1 MPRPRNPPRRD
12 ELEEA
17 ATDYLLENGID
28 KLTMRSLAQG
38 VGVSTY
44 AFAYHFKSKEA
55 LLTASLQRVERRVSA
70 MLGEWLGAGGVTTGG
85 ELIRRYW
92 SWFSTNETARRE
104 TQLLLE
110 IWALVLRTP
119 DRFPGLLAGVEPSGQ
134 VGFLGRVLESGGLAP
149 DHAEPLATLMVA
161 ALTGLQIDFLCSGDA
176 DRTGRTVAL
185 LARLVDTEAGG
196 G

>member
-12 ELEEA
+12 ELVEA

-70 MLGEWLGAGGVTTGG
+70 
-85 ELIRRYW
+85 
-92 SWFSTNETARRE
+92 
-104 TQLLLE
+104 
-110 IWALVLRTP
+110 LVLRTP

-134 VGFLGRVLESGGLAP
+134 VGFLGRVLEAGGLAS

-196 G
+196 V